1 MTMDAHSLHLDHPA
15 HYRICAQ
22 GLFEACWL
30 DMLSGIW
37 VICDHPPGGKGVTLL
52 IGKVADQAALVG
64 VIEQLYSLG
73 FPLLLVEY
81 VAGSAAA
88 TREKEQRAP

>member
-1 MTMDAHSLHLDHPA
+1 MTMDAHRLHLDHPA

-22 GLFEACWL
+22 GLFEVGWL
-30 DMLSGIW
+30 DMLSGVW
-37 VICDHPPGGKGVTLL
+37 VICHQPPAGKDVTRLV
-52 IGKVADQAALVG
+52 GEVADQAALMG
-64 VIEQLYSLG
+64 VLEQLYSLG

-88 TREKEQRAP
+88 TREKEQRGP